1 MADGQRNAADKRQVE
16 AAARSAKDERRLERD
31 DSRAVLAT
39 VQGRRFVWRLLESAG
54 VFKSVMAP
62 DGVIQYQAGR
72 QDFGHELMAL
82 VERADPEA
90 LFTMMREAQAE
101 RGKQRR
107 TRTAVQTPSA
117 SEGEHDDADDV

>member
-16 AAARSAKDERRLERD
+16 AAARAAKDEARLELNDLRGLL
-31 DSRAVLAT
+31 ST
-39 VQGRRFVWRLLESAG
+39 PQGRRTLWRLLERAG

-62 DGVIQYQAGR
+62 DGVIQYQAGK

-82 VERADPEA
+82 IERANPEA

-101 RGKQRR
+101 RSKQRR
-107 TRTAVQTPSA
+107 TRKAVQTPSA